1 MVFFLIIAIVIIGRT
16 MVGNHFKKK
25 FSKRPPPGIIVTEVV
40 KKEFSEKIET
50 FGTAISK
57 KSKTFKIKKDDLFE
71 DLNLKSFVKKGET
84 LIELKS
90 GNIIAPFSGVL
101 GYTGLTEDIL
111 VSNNIVIITLDDNS
125 VIYSDIK
132 IPENYSASIKKGL
145 PVEVKLTSY
154 KDKIFAGEVDFVSSR
169 INADTRSLLSRI
181 KVENED
187 LELISGSLLE
197 VVVKFDLRNSL
208 SVPDTSVMIEGDK
221 SYVYKINEENINDI
235 YYDIDALFN
244 TKSDIEK
251 LVDALVYH
259 YPKALEETGSSLD
272 RVHNAFRM
280 KEPLKVLKKESIF
293 SNGLKVQLERSILQV
308 DKNEWD
314 SFFAGQGCFDWE
326 ALRFLE
332 GAFTDNDPVPENN
345 WKFYYLIIRDAKK
358 RPVLVTFFTLS
369 LWKDDML
376 APASISIETERK
388 RIKDPYYLTSKVL
401 SMGSLFTEGDHLYL
415 DRSNPSW
422 NEALSIMIRELEKLE
437 MMSEPGMMVL
447 RDFTEDDELNAI
459 LHGQGFIKASMP
471 EACIYSDFSWET
483 MEGYVASLSSRS
495 RRHFNNDI
503 KPYQEKFDIYI
514 KKGNKTK

>member
-1 MVFFLIIAIVIIGRT
+1 MKRSTKTISIILVFFLIIAIVIIGRT

-154 KDKIFAGEVDFVSSR
+154 KDEIFTGEIDFVSSR

-181 KVENED
+181 KVNNED
-187 LELISGSLLE
+187 LKLISGSLLE
-197 VVVKFDLRNSL
+197 VGVKFDLRNSL

-221 SYVYKINEENINDI
+221 AYVYKINKENIANKTEIKTGIRTDKSIEIISGLIEGDI
-235 YYDIDALFN
+235 VVA
-244 TKSDIEK
+244 E
-251 LVDALVYH
+251 
-259 YPKALEETGSSLD
+259 G
-272 RVHNAFRM
+272 
-280 KEPLKVLKKESIF
+280 LKKVRPR
-293 SNGLKVQLERSILQV
+293 GK
-308 DKNEWD
+308 
-314 SFFAGQGCFDWE
+314 
-326 ALRFLE
+326 
-332 GAFTDNDPVPENN
+332 
-345 WKFYYLIIRDAKK
+345 IR
-358 RPVLVTFFTLS
+358 P
-369 LWKDDML
+369 
-376 APASISIETERK
+376 I
-388 RIKDPYYLTSKVL
+388 
-401 SMGSLFTEGDHLYL
+401 
-415 DRSNPSW
+415 
-422 NEALSIMIRELEKLE
+422 
-437 MMSEPGMMVL
+437 
-447 RDFTEDDELNAI
+447 
-459 LHGQGFIKASMP
+459 
-471 EACIYSDFSWET
+471 
-483 MEGYVASLSSRS
+483 
-495 RRHFNNDI
+495 
-503 KPYQEKFDIYI
+503 
-514 KKGNKTK
+514 NK